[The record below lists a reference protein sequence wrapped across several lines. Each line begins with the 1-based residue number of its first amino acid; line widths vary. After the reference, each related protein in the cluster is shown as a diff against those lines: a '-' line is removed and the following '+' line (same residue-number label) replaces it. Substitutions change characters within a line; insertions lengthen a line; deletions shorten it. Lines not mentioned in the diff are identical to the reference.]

1 MGRGHHTSG
10 YLKDSV
16 EFHQSMELSML
27 ACVTVGWERVVGSGR
42 KVGHCTCGFHKQS
55 VSLGH
60 RGIAK
65 ARESGVDLGL

>member
-1 MGRGHHTSG
+1 
-10 YLKDSV
+10 
-16 EFHQSMELSML
+16 ML